1 MPVKMI
7 GLAELETDMAEII
20 NRALT
25 DCQTLTDDIRTVIQK
40 EIERKTNSH
49 SYSDS
54 QMITVPDDSMLPRL
68 EALAILE
75 AEKFADGAERVVLK
89 NVSFDDLTV
98 ADWKVGT
105 KGNITAP
112 FTFTKYEF
120 LDTIEAV

>member
-75 AEKFADGAERVVLK
+75 AEKFSSHKIKLASSTWYSHMFIRDIFRHI
-89 NVSFDDLTV
+89 F
-98 ADWKVGT
+98 
-105 KGNITAP
+105 
-112 FTFTKYEF
+112 
-120 LDTIEAV
+120 

>member
-75 AEKFADGAERVVLK
+75 AEKIADALAKE
-89 NVSFDDLTV
+89 
-98 ADWKVGT
+98 
-105 KGNITAP
+105 
-112 FTFTKYEF
+112 
-120 LDTIEAV
+120 LDG

>member
-49 SYSDS
+49 S
-54 QMITVPDDSMLPRL
+54 
-68 EALAILE
+68 
-75 AEKFADGAERVVLK
+75 
-89 NVSFDDLTV
+89 
-98 ADWKVGT
+98 
-105 KGNITAP
+105 
-112 FTFTKYEF
+112 
-120 LDTIEAV
+120 